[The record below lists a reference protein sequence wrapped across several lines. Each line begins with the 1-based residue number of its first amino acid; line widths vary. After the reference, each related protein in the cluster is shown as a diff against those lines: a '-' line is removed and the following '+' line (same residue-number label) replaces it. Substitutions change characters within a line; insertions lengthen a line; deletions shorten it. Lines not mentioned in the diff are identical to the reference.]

1 MFQPNNSPGH
11 LPELERPLVIIHC
24 VRSIVG
30 GIFKHIA
37 DLVKHQSKQGHDV
50 GLIFDS
56 STVGAFEEA
65 NLEELKPFMRLGA
78 IQLPMGRN
86 VSLNDVTVTKTV
98 HALLKSIDVDV
109 LHCHGAKGGVYGRF
123 AASFINRDRKCAGKP
138 KLVTIYSPHG
148 GSLHYSQRS
157 LSGQI
162 YFGVERFMERFTCE
176 FIFVA
181 GYEVETYSRK
191 IGKLRQPWSIA
202 YNGLSAEEFDVVK
215 PSARA
220 VDFVYAG
227 HMRDLKGAD
236 LFIDAVEIA
245 NARSHEPVHALMIGD
260 GEDLP
265 RYKEDVERRGLTNR
279 IQFLPPMPIRDV
291 FKRTRNLVVP
301 SRAEAL
307 PYIVVEAL
315 GARVPTLA
323 TSVGG
328 IPEIYGSYGHYLL
341 PPGDANL
348 IATAMLDRLS
358 RPEKANDLAGTLR
371 QVVKQKFTVEG
382 MCKKVDKVYL
392 RNLVKAHLPEIDPER
407 YFADEEEVESG
418 VYAKS

>member
-1 MFQPNNSPGH
+1 MFQSDNSPSS
-11 LPELERPLVIIHC
+11 LSELDRPLIIIHC

-30 GIFKHIA
+30 GIFKHIS
-37 DLVKHQSKQGHDV
+37 DLVKHQSEQGHQV
-50 GLIFDS
+50 GLIYDS
-56 STVGAFEEA
+56 STVGAFEQA
-65 NLEELKPFMRLGA
+65 SLEELKPYMKLGA
-78 IQLPMGRN
+78 IELPMGRN
-86 VSLNDVTVTKTV
+86 VSLNDITVTKTV
-98 HALLKSIDVDV
+98 HGLLKSIDVDV
-109 LHCHGAKGGVYGRF
+109 LHCHGAKGGVYGRI
-123 AASFINRDRKCAGKP
+123 AATFINRDRKRANKP
-138 KLVTIYSPHG
+138 SLVTIYSPHG

-157 LSGQI
+157 LTGQV
-162 YFGVERFMERFTCE
+162 YFSVERFMERFTNE

-202 YNGLSAEEFDVVK
+202 YNGLADDEFAVVK

-245 NARSHEPVHALMIGD
+245 NARSHEPVHALMIGE
-260 GEDLP
+260 GEDLA
-265 RYKEDVERRGLTNR
+265 RYKEDVKRRELSDR

-291 FKRTRNLVVP
+291 FKRTKNLVVP

-348 IATAMLDRLS
+348 FATAMLDRLS
-358 RPEKANDLAGTLR
+358 RPEKASELAGALR

-382 MCKKVDKVYL
+382 MCKKVDKAYL
-392 RNLVKAHLPEIDPER
+392 RNLAKIHLPEVDPNH
-407 YFADEEEVESG
+407 YFGEEEDM
-418 VYAKS
+418 KSAVHANS